1 VALLV
6 GLVFALA
13 VGVMCTTTGMDRD
26 RAVYPV
32 IMMVIA
38 CIYPL
43 FAVMAG
49 STPALVSDVLVNVIF
64 AVAAVVSFKSSLW
77 IVAAALTA
85 HGLLDAVHWR
95 LIDNPG
101 VPVFWPAFC
110 GGYDVMAGA
119 YLAWLLW
126 SGRVSNRPRPLALA
140 GGSPAEAR

>member
-1 VALLV
+1 MALV
-6 GLVFALA
+6 IGLVFALV
-13 VGVMCTTTGMDRD
+13 VGVLCTTTGMDRD

-32 IMMVIA
+32 IMIVIA

-49 STPALVSDVLVNVIF
+49 STEALVADTLVNLLFAIAALVSF
-64 AVAAVVSFKSSLW
+64 RSSLW

-95 LIDNPG
+95 VITNPG

-119 YLAWLLW
+119 YLGWLLW
-126 SGRVSNRPRPLALA
+126 SGRVSVRDRARVS
-140 GGSPAEAR
+140 GGPSR